1 MCAVRAVLFDLD
13 GTLTQSEEGI
23 WNCVR
28 YAAEK
33 MGRPAPDAETL
44 RRFIGP
50 PLFFSFQTYMS
61 MTEEE
66 AGRAVDFYRERY
78 NVTGLLENRVYP
90 GIRRL
95 LVRLKRAGCY
105 LGIATGKPQI
115 PTERILRHFRLEGF
129 FDAVAGTRPE
139 DTSASKEQL
148 IRRALPAT
156 YAFSQS
162 ISPKITSIADL
173 NFRISSLVNSAPPYT
188 LLKMAL
194 ISASV

>member
-105 LGIATGKPQI
+105 LGIAHREAADP
-115 PTERILRHFRLEGF
+115 H
-129 FDAVAGTRPE
+129 GT
-139 DTSASKEQL
+139 DSGGTSAWRASLTRWPEPG
-148 IRRALPAT
+148 RRIPPPA
-156 YAFSQS
+156 
-162 ISPKITSIADL
+162 
-173 NFRISSLVNSAPPYT
+173 RSS
-188 LLKMAL
+188 
-194 ISASV
+194 

>member
-115 PTERILRHFRLEGF
+115 PTARGYLRQQGTADPPGLARHLRHCG
-129 FDAVAGTRPE
+129 DGGRP
-139 DTSASKEQL
+139 
-148 IRRALPAT
+148 AL
-156 YAFSQS
+156 
-162 ISPKITSIADL
+162 
-173 NFRISSLVNSAPPYT
+173 
-188 LLKMAL
+188 
-194 ISASV
+194 